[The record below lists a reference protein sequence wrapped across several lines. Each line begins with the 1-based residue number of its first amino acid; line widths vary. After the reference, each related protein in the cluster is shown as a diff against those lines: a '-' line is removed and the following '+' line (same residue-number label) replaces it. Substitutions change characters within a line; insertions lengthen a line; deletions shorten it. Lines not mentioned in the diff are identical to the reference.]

1 MPWLFRYSKWDGQ
14 QNPGVDAD
22 DVLASMADDVL
33 ADGDPWRALQRL
45 MHHGM
50 RPPNGT
56 QRRGLQDVLKE
67 LRKRRQE
74 RLERY
79 DLGSSLDDIKKKLE
93 DVVKTEREGID
104 RRVNEAREG
113 AEQGKVP
120 REMVDKLERAVAK
133 NKEQLDGLPPD
144 PGGQMRDLQQYDFVD
159 PEAKKKF
166 EELLQ
171 SLRDQM
177 LKPFMQGMQNAMKGM
192 TPEDMARMREMLQ
205 DLNRMLRERAEGN
218 EPDFEPF
225 KQKWGEQFPGAESL
239 DDLLEQ
245 LGKRMA
251 QMQSLMQSLTP
262 GQRQELDDMMRAMMM
277 QDERLEGQLRQL
289 AQNLG
294 DLLPMDEMSRR
305 YPFQGDEDVSLEQAM
320 KLMDEMSQLDQLERE
335 LRGVRDLTD
344 LDRIEGE
351 KVEELLGEEAA
362 NDLARLKEMAQ
373 ALKDAGYLEGEDDDL
388 KLTARAIRKIADKA
402 LRDIFARLTKDR
414 FGGHQIN
421 RRGAGGEQ
429 TDETK
434 AYEFGDPFLLDLR
447 ETVMNAVER
456 QGAGSPVKLAPSDF
470 EVHRTELRTQAAT
483 VVMLDMSRSMLN
495 NGYFLPAKKV
505 ALALGALIRSQY
517 PRDALYIVGFSLYAR
532 EFTAAELPTLSW
544 SEWNIGTNM
553 HAGLFLARQ
562 LLARHRGGNRQ
573 VLMVTDGEPTA
584 HLENGE
590 ADFQYPPSRRT
601 VEETLREVGRCTRD
615 GITINTFMLE
625 RTPWLAAFVEQ
636 MTKINRG
643 RAFYVAPEN
652 LGEYVV
658 VDFVEQH
665 RRRRAG

>member
-1 MPWLFRYSKWDGQ
+1 MPWVFRYSKWDGRQ
-14 QNPGVDAD
+14 TPGVDAD
-22 DVLASMADDVL
+22 DLLAAMADDVL

-45 MHHGM
+45 MHHGL
-50 RPPNGT
+50 PPGQGQ

-74 RLERY
+74 KLDRY
-79 DLGSSLDDIKKKLE
+79 DLGSSLDDVKKKLD
-93 DVVKTEREGID
+93 DVIQTERDGIE
-104 RRVNEAREG
+104 RRRNEARDGAREG
-113 AEQGKVP
+113 KIPQ
-120 REMVDKLERAVAK
+120 EMVERFEKAVQR
-133 NKEQLDGLPPD
+133 NKDALDQLPPD
-144 PGGQMRDLQQYDFVD
+144 PAGRLRDLQQYDFVD

-166 EELLQ
+166 DELLQ

-177 LKPFMQGMQNAMKGM
+177 LKPFMQGMQNALNSM
-192 TPEDMARMREMLQ
+192 TPEDMARLREMLQ
-205 DLNRMLRERAEGN
+205 DLNRMLRDRAEGN
-218 EPDFEPF
+218 EPDFEKF
-225 KQKWGEQFPGAESL
+225 KQKWGDQFPGAESL

-245 LGKRMA
+245 MGKQMA
-251 QMQSLMQSLTP
+251 QLQSLMQSLSP
-262 GQRQELDDMMRAMMM
+262 GQRQQLDEMMRSLMMK
-277 QDERLEGQLRQL
+277 DERLEAALSQL
-289 AQNLG
+289 AMHLSE
-294 DLLPMDEMSRR
+294 LMPMDEMAQR
-305 YPFQGDEDVSLEQAM
+305 YPFRGDEDVSLEQAM
-320 KLMDEMSQLDQLERE
+320 KLMEEMNRLDQLERE
-335 LRGVRDLTD
+335 LRGVRDLGD
-344 LDRIEGE
+344 LDRIEPE

-362 NDLARLKEMAQ
+362 NDIARLKEMAK
-373 ALKDAGYLEGEDDDL
+373 ALKEAGYLEGEDDDL

-421 RRGAGGEQ
+421 RRGAGGDQ

-447 ETVMNAVER
+447 KTVMNAVER
-456 QGAGSPVKLAPSDF
+456 QGPGAPVRLAPSDF
-470 EVHRTELRTQAAT
+470 EVSRTELRTQAAT

-505 ALALGALIRSQY
+505 ALALGALIRSQF

-532 EFTAAELPTLSW
+532 EFTPAELPTLSW
-544 SEWNIGTNM
+544 SEWNVGTNM
-553 HAGLFLARQ
+553 HAGLLLARQ

-601 VEETLREVGRCTRD
+601 IEETLREVGRCTRE

-643 RAFYVAPEN
+643 RAFYATPER
-652 LGEYVV
+652 LGEYIL
-658 VDFVEQH
+658 VDYVRSK
-665 RRRRAG
+665 RRIVS